1 MNTLLINNRRYT
13 CKLWELMSW
22 DKLHAILRYD
32 EQRRRSD
39 RQSVDRLTAELLTKI
54 AGVRRPLAYRT
65 DPDDRILV
73 AERLVSYLPHE
84 LRRLENML
92 SDETRSPGKKANRNN
107 RLPPEDE
114 TDWEGSP
121 IPMSRIT
128 ASAWCRASDLYLH
141 DKWRYAPLIA
151 ALLSPQGRSS
161 ETETAGIFRSL
172 LRPNRTGPPAVPQ
185 SLSALLLQAV
195 APAGR
200 PRYGTK
206 YVVRPAGMDRAL
218 CRRGNRT
225 DGSDEMSGF
234 HGLGTQQAENARIA
248 QSNARLR
255 TGPLS
260 GSRGR
265 GKYGR
270 GETLGSKRRTPLS
283 IRPNGSAIRPQPLL
297 CPKVRKHDQASE
309 PVLYRDPHRS
319 SGIRCQTRPGHASGT
334 VSVRQS
340 GQGEHSPAK
349 RSSPNRPNRCNDAS
363 GHANGSESDLSFP
376 AIPMTVEAVRTGP
389 KARSGCKNRSSAAD
403 RMPEPTCGLRRR
415 TVRQPT
421 EQPCAPPFRR
431 ARR

>member
-13 CKLWELMSW
+13 CELWELMSW

-151 ALLSPQGRSS
+151 ALLWPVAGNDCDRRIPSQGRDS
-161 ETETAGIFRSL
+161 EAETAGVFRSL
-172 LRPNRTGPPAVPQ
+172 LRPDRTGPPAVPQ

-218 CRRGNRT
+218 CHRGNRT

-283 IRPNGSAIRPQPLL
+283 VRPNGSAIRPQPHL

-309 PVLYRDPHRS
+309 PVLHRDPHRS
-319 SGIRCQTRPGHASGT
+319 SGIRCQTR
-334 VSVRQS
+334 RRLC
-340 GQGEHSPAK
+340 K
-349 RSSPNRPNRCNDAS
+349 RDRI
-363 GHANGSESDLSFP
+363 GP
-376 AIPMTVEAVRTGP
+376 AIRT
-389 KARSGCKNRSSAAD
+389 
-403 RMPEPTCGLRRR
+403 RR
-415 TVRQPT
+415 T
-421 EQPCAPPFRR
+421 
-431 ARR
+431 

>member
-13 CKLWELMSW
+13 CELWELMSW

-141 DKWRYAPLIA
+141 DKWRYAPLI
-151 ALLSPQGRSS
+151 
-161 ETETAGIFRSL
+161 
-172 LRPNRTGPPAVPQ
+172 
-185 SLSALLLQAV
+185 LQAV

-234 HGLGTQQAENARIA
+234 HGLGTQQTENARIA

-283 IRPNGSAIRPQPLL
+283 VRPNGSAIRPQPLL

-309 PVLYRDPHRS
+309 PVLHRDPHRDPHRS
-319 SGIRCQTRPGHASGT
+319 SGIRCQTRRRLCKRDRIG
-334 VSVRQS
+334 
-340 GQGEHSPAK
+340 PAK
-349 RSSPNRPNRCNDAS
+349 RSNPNKPNRCNDAS

-376 AIPMTVEAVRTGP
+376 AIRMTVEAVRTGP

-421 EQPCAPPFRR
+421 AQPCAPPFRR

>member
-1 MNTLLINNRRYT
+1 MSTLLINNRRYN
-13 CKLWELMSW
+13 CEPWELMNW

-54 AGVRRPLAYRT
+54 AGVRRSLARRT

-73 AERLVSYLPHE
+73 AECLVSYLPCE
-84 LRRLENML
+84 LRRLENRP
-92 SDETRSPGKKANRNN
+92 SDETRNLGQKANRDDN

-141 DKWRYAPLIA
+141 DKWRYAP
-151 ALLSPQGRSS
+151 
-161 ETETAGIFRSL
+161 
-172 LRPNRTGPPAVPQ
+172 Q

-200 PRYGTK
+200 PRYGTN

-234 HGLGTQQAENARIA
+234 HGLGTQQTENARIA

-283 IRPNGSAIRPQPLL
+283 VRPNGSAIRPQPLL

-309 PVLYRDPHRS
+309 PVLHRDPHRS
-319 SGIRCQTRPGHASGT
+319 SGIRCQTRC
-334 VSVRQS
+334 RLC
-340 GQGEHSPAK
+340 K
-349 RSSPNRPNRCNDAS
+349 RDRI
-363 GHANGSESDLSFP
+363 GP
-376 AIPMTVEAVRTGP
+376 AIRT
-389 KARSGCKNRSSAAD
+389 
-403 RMPEPTCGLRRR
+403 RR
-415 TVRQPT
+415 T
-421 EQPCAPPFRR
+421 
-431 ARR
+431 

>member
-1 MNTLLINNRRYT
+1 
-13 CKLWELMSW
+13 
-22 DKLHAILRYD
+22 
-32 EQRRRSD
+32 
-39 RQSVDRLTAELLTKI
+39 
-54 AGVRRPLAYRT
+54 
-65 DPDDRILV
+65 
-73 AERLVSYLPHE
+73 
-84 LRRLENML
+84 
-92 SDETRSPGKKANRNN
+92 
-107 RLPPEDE
+107 
-114 TDWEGSP
+114 
-121 IPMSRIT
+121 
-128 ASAWCRASDLYLH
+128 
-141 DKWRYAPLIA
+141 
-151 ALLSPQGRSS
+151 
-161 ETETAGIFRSL
+161 
-172 LRPNRTGPPAVPQ
+172 
-185 SLSALLLQAV
+185 
-195 APAGR
+195 
-200 PRYGTK
+200 
-206 YVVRPAGMDRAL
+206 
-218 CRRGNRT
+218 
-225 DGSDEMSGF
+225 MSGF

-283 IRPNGSAIRPQPLL
+283 VRPNGSAIRPQPLL

-309 PVLYRDPHRS
+309 PVLHRGPHRS

-421 EQPCAPPFRR
+421 AQPCAPPFRR

>member
-1 MNTLLINNRRYT
+1 
-13 CKLWELMSW
+13 
-22 DKLHAILRYD
+22 
-32 EQRRRSD
+32 
-39 RQSVDRLTAELLTKI
+39 
-54 AGVRRPLAYRT
+54 
-65 DPDDRILV
+65 
-73 AERLVSYLPHE
+73 
-84 LRRLENML
+84 
-92 SDETRSPGKKANRNN
+92 
-107 RLPPEDE
+107 
-114 TDWEGSP
+114 
-121 IPMSRIT
+121 
-128 ASAWCRASDLYLH
+128 
-141 DKWRYAPLIA
+141 
-151 ALLSPQGRSS
+151 
-161 ETETAGIFRSL
+161 
-172 LRPNRTGPPAVPQ
+172 
-185 SLSALLLQAV
+185 
-195 APAGR
+195 
-200 PRYGTK
+200 
-206 YVVRPAGMDRAL
+206 
-218 CRRGNRT
+218 
-225 DGSDEMSGF
+225 MSGF

-283 IRPNGSAIRPQPLL
+283 VRPNGSAIRPQPLI

-309 PVLYRDPHRS
+309 PVLHRGPHRS

-349 RSSPNRPNRCNDAS
+349 RSSPNRPNRCNDTS

-421 EQPCAPPFRR
+421 AQPCAPPFRR

>member
-1 MNTLLINNRRYT
+1 M
-13 CKLWELMSW
+13 
-22 DKLHAILRYD
+22 
-32 EQRRRSD
+32 
-39 RQSVDRLTAELLTKI
+39 
-54 AGVRRPLAYRT
+54 RPK
-65 DPDDRILV
+65 
-73 AERLVSYLPHE
+73 
-84 LRRLENML
+84 
-92 SDETRSPGKKANRNN
+92 SP
-107 RLPPEDE
+107 
-114 TDWEGSP
+114 
-121 IPMSRIT
+121 
-128 ASAWCRASDLYLH
+128 
-141 DKWRYAPLIA
+141 
-151 ALLSPQGRSS
+151 PQGRSS

-319 SGIRCQTRPGHASGT
+319 SGIHCQTRRRLCKRDRIG
-334 VSVRQS
+334 
-340 GQGEHSPAK
+340 PAK
-349 RSSPNRPNRCNDAS
+349 RSNPNKPNRCNDAS

-376 AIPMTVEAVRTGP
+376 AIRMTVEAVRTGP
-389 KARSGCKNRSSAAD
+389 KARSGCKNR
-403 RMPEPTCGLRRR
+403 
-415 TVRQPT
+415 
-421 EQPCAPPFRR
+421 
-431 ARR
+431 